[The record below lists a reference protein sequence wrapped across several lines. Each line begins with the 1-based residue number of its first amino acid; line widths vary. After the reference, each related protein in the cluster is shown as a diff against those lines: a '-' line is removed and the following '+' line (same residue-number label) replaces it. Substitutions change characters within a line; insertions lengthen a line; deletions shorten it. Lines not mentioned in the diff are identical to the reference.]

1 MSDKDPI
8 VDLFERKLKNAE
20 FKVDPSAWT
29 NIASQLPSVSAPV
42 AKGGMT
48 LASKVIIA
56 AGTTIAI
63 TLITASVYIYKNKE
77 EKQSD
82 SIPAVVQQTDENN
95 IIEVEPETP
104 LKGTEIKETP
114 KRIEV
119 ITSQDEGVKNEFSI
133 PANETLTIQSIDE
146 IIEQERLVQE
156 DILIEEF
163 IETENKELVAIEE
176 SESVEKE
183 EGVVLDELNQQIE
196 IKVPNVF
203 TPNNDGQN
211 DTYHLTYEGN
221 IENVSV
227 VIFNSKGEIVFRS
240 SEPNFN
246 WDGTN
251 LFGDQCPTGKYIFMM
266 TGEDENGNEVL
277 ENRDFQLLR

>member
-8 VDLFERKLKNAE
+8 VDLFKRKLKNAE

-29 NIASQLPSVSAPV
+29 NIASQLPSVSAPAV
-42 AKGGMT
+42 TGGMT

-56 AGTTIAI
+56 ASTIITITTV
-63 TLITASVYIYKNKE
+63 SIYFIKSTE
-77 EKQSD
+77 EKKSY
-82 SIPAVVQQTDENN
+82 SIQAVVQQPDEDKMV
-95 IIEVEPETP
+95 EAEPETP
-104 LKGTEIKETP
+104 LKGTEIKEIP
-114 KRIEV
+114 KSKEAT
-119 ITSQDEGVKNEFSI
+119 TSHDEEVKNEYFI
-133 PANETLTIQSIDE
+133 PANETLTIQSIND

-156 DILIEEF
+156 DKLIEEF
-163 IETENKELVAIEE
+163 IETENKELVVLEE
-176 SESVEKE
+176 SESVETE
-183 EGVVLDELNQQIE
+183 EKVVVEEINQKIE
-196 IKVPNVF
+196 IKIPNVF

-211 DTYHLTYEGN
+211 DTYHLTFEGN